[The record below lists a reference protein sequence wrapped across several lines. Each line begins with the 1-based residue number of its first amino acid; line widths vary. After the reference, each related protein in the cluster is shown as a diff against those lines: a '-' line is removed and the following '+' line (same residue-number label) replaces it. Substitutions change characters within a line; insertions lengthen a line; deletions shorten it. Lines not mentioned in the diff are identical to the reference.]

1 MATLKSPL
9 FGNTVGPLEEPYY
22 ITLRIVL
29 SNEPYLSAEPFK
41 GPFKEPLS
49 PTRTSSQNQDRCAVY
64 ILRVQG
70 FRIQGSGLC
79 PGVLYGPKSLNLV
92 LAAKAYISHWNP
104 KHDLQTPQP
113 DT

>member
-1 MATLKSPL
+1 M
-9 FGNTVGPLEEPYY
+9 EEPYY

-41 GPFKEPLS
+41 GPFKG
-49 PTRTSSQNQDRCAVY
+49 QNQDRCAVY